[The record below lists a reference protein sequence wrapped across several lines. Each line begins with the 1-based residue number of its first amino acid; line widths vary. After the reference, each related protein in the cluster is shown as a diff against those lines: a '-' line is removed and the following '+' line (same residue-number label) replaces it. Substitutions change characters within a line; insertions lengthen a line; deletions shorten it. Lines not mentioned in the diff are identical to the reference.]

1 MSKEESP
8 APAGGLLSKVVRFV
22 RNPGVH
28 WTELDSSPES
38 QESQYSKQ
46 MLKEM
51 IERKRHND
59 MVRKREFD
67 QLRQIRRREM
77 LQGHRSQDPTG
88 RPSFFQSSMASPD
101 ERAVTLKK
109 IDEIEAQMSQ
119 QWWKS
124 KQGGVDASSPRAA
137 AAAVP
142 APAPVS
148 PHAFAPTAP
157 AQVQQEQDDSLPS
170 VVPLFPDNSMEVEG
184 FGTTDA
190 NLTGV
195 VPQAAEVPFPEL
207 PPLPTLAPEPIA
219 EPEEFVHEPEL
230 EEAAIRFANADYAG
244 AEVGLRDVLA
254 QYQQPGAPDTPAALE
269 IWMTLFDFYRATG
282 AQDKFEPLAIEFAAR
297 YSRSAPIWFSMP
309 EQLGLVEIPEEDAA
323 IAARKFSWNG
333 PPTLAVSS
341 VAALHALLQRSASP
355 WTLSWAR
362 ITGIDDAAVPLLA
375 DQFTQWAD
383 RTGEF
388 AFSGVDKLHALMESK
403 TQAGDRSTGPE
414 WWRLRMAA
422 MRLMGRPDDFEMVA
436 LDYCV
441 TYEVSPPSWVPPRCT
456 YTDDSIR
463 TVTPSAPSSRDWMNS
478 DLNGLSVPMAL
489 ESIPQIKLS
498 GHIDGDATALLE
510 PFEPHLRQGAP
521 TVIACDQLIRMD
533 FAAAGSV
540 LNWAAE
546 QQAKGYVLHFTNL
559 QRLVAVLLNVI
570 GVNEHAFIV
579 PRKN

>member
-1 MSKEESP
+1 MSKEEAP

-59 MVRKREFD
+59 LVRKREFD

-137 AAAVP
+137 TPTP
-142 APAPVS
+142 APAS
-148 PHAFAPTAP
+148 PNAFAPTAP
-157 AQVQQEQDDSLPS
+157 AQVQQDDPLPS

-195 VPQAAEVPFPEL
+195 PVVAEVPLPEL
-207 PPLPTLAPEPIA
+207 PPLPILAPEPIA

-244 AEVGLRDVLA
+244 AESGLRDVLA
-254 QYQQPGAPDTPAALE
+254 QYLQPGAPDSPAALE

-282 AQDKFEPLAIEFAAR
+282 AQDKFEPLALDFAAR
-297 YSRSAPIWFSMP
+297 YSRSAPTWFSMP
-309 EQLGLVEIPEEDAA
+309 EQLGLMQAPQEEEAA

-333 PPTLAVSS
+333 PPNLAVSS

-362 ITGIDDAAVPLLA
+362 ISGIDDAAVPLLA
-375 DQFTQWAD
+375 DQFTQWAE

-388 AFSGVDKLHALMESK
+388 AFSGVDKLNALMEAK
-403 TQAGDRSTGPE
+403 TQAGDRSTGAE

-441 TYEVSPPSWVPPRCT
+441 TYEVSPPSWVQPRCS
-456 YTDDSIR
+456 YTDDSSR
-463 TVTPSAPSSRDWMNS
+463 TVTPSAPSSRDWMVS
-478 DLNGLSVPMAL
+478 DLAGLSVPMPL
-489 ESIPQIKLS
+489 ESTPQAKLS
-498 GHIDGDATALLE
+498 GHVDGDATALLQ
-510 PFEPHLRQGAP
+510 PFEGYLRTGSP
-521 TVIACDQLIRMD
+521 LVIACDQLIRMD